1 MTDNKRIKLLVNW
14 LISQGTIAS
23 QQDLGEKFGVTNKS
37 YLSQLVN
44 GRAFSQDFI
53 NKLSALDERI
63 NEEWLLTGEGEM
75 LKTQYT
81 QQNYG
86 CEKITQTGN
95 INECQSDALMHALN
109 EISEMRKLLESA
121 LNANQRTNDRL
132 LTLLE
137 KDRSV

>member
-121 LNANQRTNDRL
+121 LNANQRTSDRL